1 MRALLAQHHE
11 VDEQGHHD
19 GGDEES
25 PKPERGD
32 GLHAMFLQ
40 TKTMTGHQAGGP
52 ASKWVSKGL
61 AGTTGSDADRLRGP
75 AMHRTAY

>member
-1 MRALLAQHHE
+1 
-11 VDEQGHHD
+11 
-19 GGDEES
+19 
-25 PKPERGD
+25 
-32 GLHAMFLQ
+32 LHAMFLQ